1 MDVVLTDR
9 EATVMDVLWERGAST
24 VAEVQDGLS
33 DRLAYTTVLTILR
46 TLEQKAYVTHS
57 EEGRA
62 HRYAV
67 LVPKD
72 IARASALKALSDKLF
87 GGSAELLLTQLI
99 SDRKLSRDQ
108 LARMQRIL
116 DERSRKQKP

>member
-24 VAEVQDGLS
+24 VSEVQEGLR

-46 TLEQKAYVTHS
+46 TLEQKNYVSHL

-62 HRYAV
+62 HRYSA
-67 LVPKD
+67 LVPRD
-72 IARASALKALSDKLF
+72 AARKSALAALSEKLF
-87 GGSAELLLTQLI
+87 KGSAELLLTHI
-99 SDRKLSRDQ
+99 VTDNKLTRDD
-108 LARMQRIL
+108 LERMQKIIDDRT
-116 DERSRKQKP
+116 RTRRR